1 MSKNLVIV
9 ESPAKAK
16 TIEKYLGSDF
26 KVLSSMGHIRDL
38 PKSGIGIDVKK
49 KFEPVYEITPDK
61 LKTVSALKK
70 AAKGKTVWLATDE
83 DREGE
88 AISWHL
94 CSALGL
100 DPKITKRI
108 TFHEITKPAI
118 ENSIKSPRTV
128 DINLVNAQQA
138 RRVLDRLVG
147 YELSPVLWKK
157 IQTGL
162 SAGRVQSV
170 AVRLIVDRE
179 REIEKFERKTDF
191 KIIGLFNSSKG
202 EQVRAELEIRLE
214 KPKDVE
220 ALFGGIKKNEFVIT
234 EVSKKPSKKS
244 PAPPFTTSTLQQ
256 AASSRLGY
264 SVKQT
269 MVLAQKLY
277 EAGHISYMRTDSV
290 NLSDTA
296 LNQARKQIE
305 AEFGKNYYNK
315 RVFKTKT
322 SGAQEAHEA
331 IRPTDFAN
339 LSAGDDTKQNKLYK
353 LIWSRAMASQ
363 MTDAEIEKTEIL
375 LANDGIKPKFVA
387 KGEVV
392 VFPGYLKAYQ
402 SSKQADPNILPD
414 LQKGDKL
421 KYEEIT
427 ATETYSRPPARY
439 TEASLVKK
447 LEAEGIGRPS
457 TYAPTISTI
466 QARGYVE
473 KSSGEGSIRPITI
486 ISLVDSKQTKT
497 EQEERYDTDRNR
509 LVPTDTGSIVTD
521 FLVKYFKEIMDYN
534 FTAKVEKQFDEIA
547 EGDEK
552 WQEMIADFYK
562 PFHKLIENS
571 EDISRSEA
579 NQSRKLG
586 VDPKSKKPVIARLG
600 RFGAMIQIGEAEDEE
615 KPKFAP
621 MPEGRKIGDVTLE
634 EALKMFELPRT
645 VGKTPKGDEITALI
659 GRFGPYLKAGS
670 VNVSLGDED
679 PFSVTQKKANE
690 LIAEHQKKLDERVIA
705 NFQDE
710 GIQVLNGRYGPYVT
724 DGKINATIPKD
735 KDPKSL
741 KLKDCQKML
750 QEKQKSLK
758 K

>member
-1 MSKNLVIV
+1 
-9 ESPAKAK
+9 
-16 TIEKYLGSDF
+16 
-26 KVLSSMGHIRDL
+26 
-38 PKSGIGIDVKK
+38 
-49 KFEPVYEITPDK
+49 
-61 LKTVSALKK
+61 
-70 AAKGKTVWLATDE
+70 
-83 DREGE
+83 
-88 AISWHL
+88 
-94 CSALGL
+94 
-100 DPKITKRI
+100 
-108 TFHEITKPAI
+108 
-118 ENSIKSPRTV
+118 
-128 DINLVNAQQA
+128 
-138 RRVLDRLVG
+138 
-147 YELSPVLWKK
+147 
-157 IQTGL
+157 
-162 SAGRVQSV
+162 
-170 AVRLIVDRE
+170 
-179 REIEKFERKTDF
+179 
-191 KIIGLFNSSKG
+191 
-202 EQVRAELEIRLE
+202 
-214 KPKDVE
+214 
-220 ALFGGIKKNEFVIT
+220 
-234 EVSKKPSKKS
+234 
-244 PAPPFTTSTLQQ
+244 
-256 AASSRLGY
+256 
-264 SVKQT
+264 

-339 LSAGDDTKQNKLYK
+339 LNAGDDAKQNKLYK

-414 LQKGDKL
+414 LQKSDKL

-552 WQEMIADFYK
+552 WQEMIFTSH
-562 PFHKLIENS
+562 FTS
-571 EDISRSEA
+571 
-579 NQSRKLG
+579 
-586 VDPKSKKPVIARLG
+586 
-600 RFGAMIQIGEAEDEE
+600 
-615 KPKFAP
+615 
-621 MPEGRKIGDVTLE
+621 
-634 EALKMFELPRT
+634 
-645 VGKTPKGDEITALI
+645 
-659 GRFGPYLKAGS
+659 
-670 VNVSLGDED
+670 
-679 PFSVTQKKANE
+679 
-690 LIAEHQKKLDERVIA
+690 
-705 NFQDE
+705 
-710 GIQVLNGRYGPYVT
+710 
-724 DGKINATIPKD
+724 
-735 KDPKSL
+735 
-741 KLKDCQKML
+741 
-750 QEKQKSLK
+750 
-758 K
+758 